1 MSDTDAR
8 TSPDFHLDIEHL
20 DGSATIRLGGD
31 LDARAAPAVREE
43 LWPLL
48 ARYEAEMVTID
59 AGRLRSVDADGLAV
73 LTGFARA
80 MAPGR
85 PAVRGLPADL
95 RELLAGAGCFQLG

>member
-8 TSPDFHLDIEHL
+8 TSPDFHLDIAHL
-20 DGSATIRLGGD
+20 DGSATIRLSGA
-31 LDARAAPAVREE
+31 LDARAASAVREE

-59 AGRLRSVDADGLAV
+59 AGALESVDADGLAV

-85 PAVRGLPADL
+85 PAVRDVPADL
-95 RELLAGAGCFQLG
+95 RALLAGAGCFQLD